1 MRKFLFL
8 LLFCALFL
16 HAKEKVEIYATSITA
31 EGNTVV
37 ASDEVIVVYGTYFL
51 RAKRAVYNKQNGDLE
66 LFENI
71 RANYNGEYKLLGSYA
86 KINIANKERLFQP
99 FYMLEKKSEVWL
111 SGDTGYALEDDLLIE
126 AGVTSGCDPI
136 DPLWKIEFSSSEYN
150 TESKWLNLYNAR
162 LYLYDIPVIY
172 TPYFGYP
179 LDKTRRTGLLL
190 PAFGISGS
198 EGFYYEQPFY
208 IAEQN
213 WWDAEFKPQIRTLRG
228 EGIYGEFR
236 FVDSP
241 LSRGSLQTGYFR
253 EKPSYAREYE
263 LINDKHFGFNFE
275 YESKDIAKSF
285 LGISRDAQTGL
296 YVDIH
301 NMNDVDYLNLA
312 TNDTTQ
318 TITAT
323 QILSRI
329 NGFYN
334 GQKNYLAAYFKYYK
348 DLTLESNENILQ
360 KLPTLHYH
368 SYLNTLW
375 KNHFFYNI
383 DLQSNNIYREVNK
396 KAIQTN
402 VAVPLTLQTSLFDE
416 YLQLAYTAELYAQH
430 SKFSGDEEVRSGE
443 YENGYYARN
452 HHVLKASTQLAK
464 GFENFTHVF
473 GLGATLIAQGSDTQN
488 GYYEEYE
495 SFCARKENQMKPQ
508 CEFYTISEVQDTLKL
523 DFTQYFY
530 DQEAKQK
537 LYHRLTQNIDYNK
550 ESNELGE
557 LENELDAQL
566 SDTISY
572 YNNFFYNY
580 DEKAFSKIFNQIA
593 YRDESWNFSLSH
605 LYRDTF
611 LEETSAYTPYTSY
624 ITSTLRYT
632 YDEHYSYHA
641 GMNYDYENREKKSS
655 EIGFMYKKR
664 CWDFGLRY
672 VENVR
677 PVLRTGDTSSIYD
690 RYLYISVVLKPL
702 MGSGSRASDFALR
715 LPEKLKEN

>member
-1 MRKFLFL
+1 MRKFFFL

-31 EGNTVV
+31 QGDSVV

-51 RAKRAVYNKQNGDLE
+51 SAKRALYNKQTGDLE

-86 KINIANKERLFQP
+86 KINIAKKERLFQP

-111 SGDTGYALEDDLLIE
+111 SGDTGYALENDLDIK
-126 AGVTSGCDPI
+126 AGITSGCDPI

-162 LYLYDIPVIY
+162 LYLYDIPLIY

-228 EGIYGEFR
+228 EGLYGAFR

-241 LSRGSLQTGYFR
+241 LSKGTLQAGYFK
-253 EKPSYAREYE
+253 EKRSYVAENE
-263 LINDKHFGFNFE
+263 LINDKHYGFNFE
-275 YESKDIAKSF
+275 YENKDVAGGWFGVSD
-285 LGISRDAQTGL
+285 DAQTGL
-296 YVDIH
+296 YIDIN
-301 NMNDVDYLNLA
+301 NMNDVDYINLSS
-312 TNDTTQ
+312 NDTTQ
-318 TITAT
+318 TVTAT

-334 GQKNYLAAYFKYYK
+334 GGENYFGTYFKYYK
-348 DLTLESNENILQ
+348 DLTLESNENTLQ

-368 SYLNTLW
+368 SYLDTLLED
-375 KNHFFYNI
+375 HFLYNVDI
-383 DLQSNNIYREVNK
+383 QSNNIYREINK
-396 KAIQTN
+396 KVLQTDIS
-402 VAVPLTLQTSLFDE
+402 VPLTLQTALFDE
-416 YLQLAYTAELYAQH
+416 YLQLAYTAQLYAQH
-430 SKFSGDEEVRSGE
+430 SKFSGNEEVKSGE
-443 YENGYYARN
+443 YDNGYYARN
-452 HHVLKASTQLAK
+452 YHELKASTQLTK
-464 GFENFTHVF
+464 GFDTFTHVLGF
-473 GLGATLIAQGSDTQN
+473 GATLTSKGDDTQT

-495 SFCARKENQMKPQ
+495 AFCSLKENQMNPQ
-508 CEFYTISEVQDTLKL
+508 CEFYTLSDIEDVVKL
-523 DFTQYFY
+523 DFSQYFY
-530 DQEAKQK
+530 DEAAKQRV
-537 LYHRLTQNIDYNK
+537 YHRVAQNIDYNK

-557 LENELDAQL
+557 LENELDVQL
-566 SDTISY
+566 TDTISY
-572 YNNFFYNY
+572 YNNLFYNY

-593 YRDESWNFSLSH
+593 YRDGSWNFSLSH

-611 LEETSAYTPYTSY
+611 LEETATYTPYTSY

-702 MGSGSRASDFALR
+702 MGSGGGASDFAMR